1 MKSGLSARNFIKNNK
16 KTVGALVLALAMVFT
31 AIYVIAMLLN
41 VSTESFRTVVFEMPK
56 KVAFLDISTRGY
68 GIRTEEFDS
77 GEELYA
83 VYEKKTQDLVERLK
97 AVDGIE
103 DAYYTQAIYSQY
115 QSVFG
120 MIGYEVPLLD
130 AERIPDYL
138 THMEAQL
145 TAGRMP
151 EGEGEILVEE
161 VLLKNADAQIGDAY
175 MPFAYGDTFRIVGT
189 LRSPYMTVVGT
200 PAGFTNNG
208 WFIVT
213 EKDES
218 IYDMTAL
225 LKDLGITISEADRV
239 EDGVSMKSFYETEV
253 KGMVERV
260 IDTIHTIVTAFLAF
274 TILIA
279 YISYLRNR
287 VNEYCL
293 YMSIGYSRS
302 AVYGMIMREMLMI
315 FGAGAVLGMLAGL
328 GGGWMIRRFMIEAK
342 GLNCRVL
349 MPEQI
354 FRILATYVLIM
365 GILQIP
371 VLWSINAVKMIDA
384 IEE

>member
-56 KVAFLDISTRGY
+56 KVAFLDISARGY

-161 VLLKNADAQIGDAY
+161 ALLKNREVQ
-175 MPFAYGDTFRIVGT
+175 
-189 LRSPYMTVVGT
+189 
-200 PAGFTNNG
+200 
-208 WFIVT
+208 
-213 EKDES
+213 
-218 IYDMTAL
+218 
-225 LKDLGITISEADRV
+225 
-239 EDGVSMKSFYETEV
+239 KS
-253 KGMVERV
+253 
-260 IDTIHTIVTAFLAF
+260 
-274 TILIA
+274 
-279 YISYLRNR
+279 
-287 VNEYCL
+287 
-293 YMSIGYSRS
+293 
-302 AVYGMIMREMLMI
+302 
-315 FGAGAVLGMLAGL
+315 
-328 GGGWMIRRFMIEAK
+328 
-342 GLNCRVL
+342 
-349 MPEQI
+349 
-354 FRILATYVLIM
+354 
-365 GILQIP
+365 
-371 VLWSINAVKMIDA
+371 
-384 IEE
+384 